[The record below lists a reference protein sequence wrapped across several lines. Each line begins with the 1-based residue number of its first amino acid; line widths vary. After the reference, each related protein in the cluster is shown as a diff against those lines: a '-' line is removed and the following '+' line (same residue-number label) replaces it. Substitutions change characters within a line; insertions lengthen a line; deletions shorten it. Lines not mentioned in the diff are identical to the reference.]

1 MVFLLS
7 HLRLSIQLNCT
18 ALLGRCTTPP
28 VANCK
33 SSWTKAWLCSFT
45 SSSISVQLD
54 KSVGLQGPLSRL
66 SLAIGGGRQFMLLR
80 LAFIVEALTGPQRS
94 RSIVYGCLYGLDVAY
109 DFVLTTRC
117 FVQSIGT
124 IWLTFT
130 TEPLFVI
137 ASRFKTVGSPDSE
150 QAASKLAICSE
161 FMHFIISSTHFSSS
175 SFKRI

>member
-1 MVFLLS
+1 MDEGMAVLFHFFVDLS
-7 HLRLSIQLNCT
+7 PTRQIC
-18 ALLGRCTTPP
+18 R
-28 VANCK
+28 VAR
-33 SSWTKAWLCSFT
+33 STVA
-45 SSSISVQLD
+45 
-54 KSVGLQGPLSRL
+54 SRL

-150 QAASKLAICSE
+150 QAASELAICSE